1 MAYSVRICQS
11 GTAHTWRL
19 RDTQALEGI
28 SRAPDLRESRV
39 TAPDLRESRV
49 DLHPTKTE
57 CAHGHLELKLGVGLG
72 RGNGY
77 FSFLL
82 FCSCYLKVITPI
94 GLFRC
99 PFKSGWCHL
108 AMWRLW
114 RNVTYATS
122 RCTSKKRQLR
132 VMLCVDAKQIVYSR
146 FHAPLGKLNNSPNP
160 TLTI

>member
-1 MAYSVRICQS
+1 MYKFPAARGWGPTS
-11 GTAHTWRL
+11 L
-19 RDTQALEGI
+19 TQALEGI

-82 FCSCYLKVITPI
+82 FCSCY
-94 GLFRC
+94 
-99 PFKSGWCHL
+99 
-108 AMWRLW
+108 
-114 RNVTYATS
+114 
-122 RCTSKKRQLR
+122 
-132 VMLCVDAKQIVYSR
+132 
-146 FHAPLGKLNNSPNP
+146 
-160 TLTI
+160 